1 MPRNDDTEEGPS
13 VLVGKA
19 RDCAVQLSLHKN
31 RQNKVPL
38 PSPPPPTPTGE
49 CKKAR
54 LPGVSA
60 ASCASFLFS
69 NVELPSDYRPPGEA
83 ASCWVCQE
91 GPSKREG
98 KRHLSRPRQGHTWA
112 PQAVGPG
119 QRPAP
124 ASLGGLPTHCG
135 GRQLGWSPAQLCGR
149 KTFVLGV
156 WPRLVPPRRAGSLC
170 SEDKH

>member
-1 MPRNDDTEEGPS
+1 MTTQKRGLRSWWAKQGTAPFSCPCTKT
-13 VLVGKA
+13 GKTKCHCHH
-19 RDCAVQLSLHKN
+19 R
-31 RQNKVPL
+31 
-38 PSPPPPTPTGE
+38 PPTPTGE

-124 ASLGGLPTHCG
+124 ASLGRLPTHCG